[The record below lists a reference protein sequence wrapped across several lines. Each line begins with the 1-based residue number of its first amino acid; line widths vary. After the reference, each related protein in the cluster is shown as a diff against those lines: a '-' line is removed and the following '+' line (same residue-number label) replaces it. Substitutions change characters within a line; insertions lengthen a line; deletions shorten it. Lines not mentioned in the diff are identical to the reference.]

1 MSYHYF
7 EHPSVGVLITEV
19 IWKNLHSG
27 HLVSAEHFDP
37 IMGLAVTAIV
47 FALRQ
52 FESGVFRKKVI
63 HAEDYEQAYKE
74 VLSFIQHIRSPQ
86 YLQYCQN
93 LILYSNTLVPS
104 GKEEEEEEEMEE
116 ME

>member
-1 MSYHYF
+1 M
-7 EHPSVGVLITEV
+7 LITEV

-37 IMGLAVTAIV
+37 IMGLVVTAIV
-47 FALRQ
+47 FALKQ
-52 FESGVFRKKVI
+52 LESGVFRKKTV
-63 HAEDYEQAYKE
+63 HAEDYVQAYEE
-74 VLSFIQHIRSPQ
+74 VLSFIEQIRSPQ

-104 GKEEEEEEEMEE
+104 VEGEEEEGEEEME
-116 ME
+116 